1 VSKVL
6 ESTVFEAAEGPGFFE
21 KPSFVVSTSDDLK
34 VHAHDRFIEI
44 VSGHLQSRHQLRWL
58 DVGCGWHFDWRW
70 EEKREKDLLA
80 KARVVG
86 LDPDWRAL
94 ARHRS
99 IEKRAVGIVER
110 LPFAEGIFDLVT
122 ANVVVEHLKHPAL
135 AFAEIFRVLQPG
147 GVFVFRTPSARSHF
161 VRVAKL
167 LPQGIKTWLTAGILD
182 GRSEED
188 VYPAHYLANTVED
201 VGALCQMIGF
211 RNTHV
216 LITRAQ
222 GALRRVPLFA
232 KVERGTAAAF
242 GMTEGNLIVEA
253 QK

>member
-6 ESTVFEAAEGPGFFE
+6 ESTVAEPAEGTGVFE
-21 KPSFVVSTSDDLK
+21 KPSFVVSTNDDLK
-34 VHAHDRFIEI
+34 VHAHDRFIET
-44 VSGHLQSRHQLRWL
+44 VRGHLQSRSQPQWL

-70 EEKREKDLLA
+70 EESRERDLLSRA
-80 KARVVG
+80 SVVG
-86 LDPDWRAL
+86 LDPDWQAV

-99 IEKRAVGIVER
+99 IERRAVGIVER
-110 LPFAEGIFDLVT
+110 LPFADGIFDLVT

-135 AFAEIFRVLQPG
+135 AFAEIFRVLRPR

-167 LPQGIKTWLTAGILD
+167 LPQGIKTWLAAGILD

-188 VYPAHYLANTVED
+188 VYPAHYLANTAED
-201 VGALCQMIGF
+201 IGALCQMIGF

-222 GALRRVPLFA
+222 GALRRVPFFA
-232 KVERGTAAAF
+232 RVERGAAAAF